1 MKKVLFSTVAMS
13 ALMLMAT
20 SCADDQTSDLKAGA
34 ESTVTITAQ
43 LPGDMG
49 TRAFAD
55 GTKATELHYAVY
67 EKGTTTRLAVC
78 KKADGTKG
86 QREGTA
92 TMTGLQT
99 TISLQLTTG
108 KEYDF
113 VLWADAP
120 GDNVY
125 TFNSENQTVT
135 VNYANAENNT
145 DNLDAFFGQKKALK
159 VSGNMS
165 ISQKLR
171 RPFAQINIGTDDF
184 DAAAAAGYTVSES
197 TIGVATYNTLNLLSG
212 EVSNPVTATFV
223 KKPIPTED
231 SKFSVNSKDYK
242 YLSMS
247 YVLVPKDKETVD
259 IAFDYTLT
267 NRTFTNVPVQRNYRT
282 NIYGSLLT
290 NTADFNVV
298 IAPGFSDPDN
308 NYEVLNAKGVSQL
321 KDLLASGAD
330 LSKKDVIVDLNGE
343 TMDSN
348 IALNAHSVAV
358 ENGTVDASQL
368 TAKAEEGVTLRNV
381 KLAGS
386 FTTSN
391 ARVIVETAGDVV
403 VDGLDYTGAADGYN
417 PLEINLGN
425 VVSKNVTVKNCKFAN
440 FSNNAMT
447 VFGMAEGG
455 VLNIENNTFDLGK
468 TSEAVRISNKTNT
481 KFTINV
487 KDCSYTYPTDAAGQ
501 VVGFFLFEDHTSKTA
516 EEANAAMQFKNLKV
530 NVDNVTF
537 EGAKVTELNLFTGAR
552 NQFACMYYDK
562 SGYVVDA
569 THFPTFNFK

>member
-1 MKKVLFSTVAMS
+1 M
-13 ALMLMAT
+13 
-20 SCADDQTSDLKAGA
+20 
-34 ESTVTITAQ
+34 
-43 LPGDMG
+43 
-49 TRAFAD
+49 
-55 GTKATELHYAVY
+55 
-67 EKGTTTRLAVC
+67 
-78 KKADGTKG
+78 
-86 QREGTA
+86 
-92 TMTGLQT
+92 
-99 TISLQLTTG
+99 
-108 KEYDF
+108 
-113 VLWADAP
+113 
-120 GDNVY
+120 
-125 TFNSENQTVT
+125 
-135 VNYANAENNT
+135 
-145 DNLDAFFGQKKALK
+145 
-159 VSGNMS
+159 
-165 ISQKLR
+165 
-171 RPFAQINIGTDDF
+171 
-184 DAAAAAGYTVSES
+184 
-197 TIGVATYNTLNLLSG
+197 
-212 EVSNPVTATFV
+212 
-223 KKPIPTED
+223 
-231 SKFSVNSKDYK
+231 
-242 YLSMS
+242 
-247 YVLVPKDKETVD
+247 
-259 IAFDYTLT
+259 
-267 NRTFTNVPVQRNYRT
+267 
-282 NIYGSLLT
+282 
-290 NTADFNVV
+290 
-298 IAPGFSDPDN
+298 
-308 NYEVLNAKGVSQL
+308 LNAKGVSQL

-537 EGAKVTELNLFTGAR
+537 EGAKVTKLNLFTGAR
-552 NQFACMYYDK
+552 NQFACMCYDNLP
-562 SGYVVDA
+562 GLVVTDA